1 MQCYKLTIAYD
12 GTAYSGWQIQPNAP
26 SIQQHL
32 QEALTT
38 FLPGEK
44 IVVIG
49 SGRTD
54 AGVHALNQ
62 IAHFK
67 TEHDISPN
75 RLLLALNGLVP
86 RDIRIKKVEKAPL
99 QFHSQYSAIGKEYH
113 YHLYLERVMDPFRR
127 LYCWHVLRR
136 IDLTLLHEAAA
147 LFVGTHDF
155 TSFANEPHAG
165 SVAKNPVRTIYRID
179 TSPTEGGLRLEFEGN
194 GFLYKMVRNI
204 VGTLIDVASHRLT
217 IADVVS
223 IFEAKD
229 RRRAGCAAPPQG
241 LFLVRVDYPP
251 NHLVLDPESPP
262 MWGNSAHE
270 DEAAEF
276 L

>member
-1 MQCYKLTIAYD
+1 MHCYKLTLAYD
-12 GTAYSGWQIQPNAP
+12 GTNYSGWQIQPNAP

-32 QEALTT
+32 QEALTA
-38 FLPGEK
+38 LLSGEH
-44 IVVIG
+44 VAVIG

-67 TEHDISPN
+67 TEHELTPN
-75 RLLLALNGLVP
+75 RLLLALNGLLP
-86 RDIRIKKVEKAPL
+86 RDIRVKTVEIAPL

-127 LYCWHVLRR
+127 LYSWHVLRKL
-136 IDLTLLHEAAA
+136 DLSLLQEATA

-155 TSFANEPHAG
+155 TSFANEPHVG
-165 SVAKNPVRTIYRID
+165 SVAKNPIRTIYRLDICPLD
-179 TSPTEGGLRLEFEGN
+179 GGLRLEFEGN

-204 VGTLIDVASHRLT
+204 VGTLVDVASRRLT
-217 IADVVS
+217 IAEVIS

-229 RRRAGCAAPPQG
+229 RRQASCAAPPQG
-241 LFLVRVDYPP
+241 LFLVRVDYPED
-251 NHLVLDPESPP
+251 HLHLDHES
-262 MWGNSAHE
+262 
-270 DEAAEF
+270 

>member
-12 GTAYSGWQIQPNAP
+12 GTHYSGWQIQPNAP

-32 QEALTT
+32 QEALASL
-38 FLPGEK
+38 FNGEM
-44 IVVIG
+44 IAVIG

-67 TEHDISPN
+67 TEHELPPN
-75 RLLLALNGLVP
+75 RLLLALNGLLP
-86 RDIRIKKVEKAPL
+86 RDIRVKKVELAPL

-113 YHLYLERVMDPFRR
+113 YHLYLERVLDPFRR

-136 IDLTLLHEAAA
+136 LNLDFLPEAAA

-155 TSFANEPHAG
+155 TSFANEPHRG
-165 SVAKNPVRTIYRID
+165 SVAKNPIRTIHRLDIC
-179 TSPTEGGLRLEFEGN
+179 PIEGGIRLEFEGN

-204 VGTLIDVASHRLT
+204 VGTLIDIASHRLT
-217 IADVVS
+217 IAEVIS
-223 IFEAKD
+223 IFESKD
-229 RRRAGCAAPPQG
+229 RRHASHTAPPQG

-251 NHLVLDPESPP
+251 DHLLKETGPKIDPE
-262 MWGNSAHE
+262 
-270 DEAAEF
+270 
-276 L
+276 